1 MVASSGAA
9 GQFAAPESE
18 RLLMNKSIT
27 ARDMMVR
34 KLITLPPTMDCFEA
48 LRLLVKYRISGAPV
62 VDDAHRVVGV
72 FTEKSAM
79 SALMDAAYEQTPS
92 CEVSNYM
99 VRELVTIGPDTDLLE
114 IVQIFRDQPTRRLQ
128 IVENERLIGQIS
140 RRDVI
145 YKAAQLIQ
153 PKSVREKNVLYLSAL
168 FERTDAPI

>member
-1 MVASSGAA
+1 
-9 GQFAAPESE
+9 
-18 RLLMNKSIT
+18 MNKPIT

-34 KLITLPPTMDCFEA
+34 KLITLSPTMDCFEA

-62 VDDAHRVVGV
+62 VDERGGMLGV

-99 VRELVTIGPDTDLLE
+99 VREFVTISPEVDLLQ
-114 IVQIFRDQPTRRLQ
+114 IVQIFRDQPVRRLQ
-128 IVENERLIGQIS
+128 VVEDDHIIGQIS

-153 PKSVREKNVLYLSAL
+153 PKSVREKNVLYLSAI
-168 FERTDAPI
+168 FERSDAPI